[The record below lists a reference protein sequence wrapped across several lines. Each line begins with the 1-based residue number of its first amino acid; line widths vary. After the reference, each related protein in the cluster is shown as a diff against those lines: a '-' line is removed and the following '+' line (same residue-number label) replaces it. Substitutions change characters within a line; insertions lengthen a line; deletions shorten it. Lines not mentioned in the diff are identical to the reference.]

1 MDPSDPTAHSPL
13 SDVFTPGAPITDASA
28 FAGRVGRLERATHV
42 LGEPGRHLLVLGES
56 GVGRTSFARI
66 AARNRPQRYHQAGL
80 DDSFDLLMRRLL
92 EGGDSPG
99 AGGRQAWDLV
109 DQTGKLAAEPPP
121 VLIIDDVD
129 RASPQAVADGITPLL
144 RALADSG
151 SATKLILV
159 ARRDR
164 PFPDALAGAGL
175 RLYAL
180 GLDRLGEDALA
191 EIVTRGAER
200 AGLEVTDELR
210 KRIVMDSDGLP
221 GMTHALCLEAA
232 LSARARNSSRLTLGR
247 DYLPALTA
255 LVDSLAPRLR
265 TAYEETTQSRGQSN
279 RYAHVLWAGALCA
292 GPSFDLDELE
302 RLLSHIESKPVPQ
315 QAYMRHLGDLIKRG
329 LFARLRERLYRF
341 TDPAMRVYV
350 RLRLRSEKPGL
361 MGEDPLQ
368 LALRY

>member
-1 MDPSDPTAHSPL
+1 M
-13 SDVFTPGAPITDASA
+13 
-28 FAGRVGRLERATHV
+28 HV
-42 LGEPGRHLLVLGES
+42 LDEPGRHLLVLGES
-56 GVGRTSFARI
+56 GVGRTSFAKVV
-66 AARNRPQRYHQAGL
+66 ARNRPLRYHQAGL
-80 DDSFDLLMRRLL
+80 DDSFDLLMQRLL
-92 EGGDSPG
+92 RPADDAPG
-99 AGGRQAWDLV
+99 SGGRQGWELADETGAQ
-109 DQTGKLAAEPPP
+109 DQQPAP

-129 RASPQAVADGITPLL
+129 RASPQAVSEGITPLL

-164 PFPDALAGAGL
+164 AFPDTLAGAGL

-200 AGLEVTDELR
+200 AGLEVEDELR
-210 KRIVMDSDGLP
+210 ERIVMDSDGLP

-232 LSARARNSSRLTLGR
+232 YSARARDSHQLTLGR

-265 TAYEETTQSRGQSN
+265 QAYEEATESRGRSN
-279 RYAHVLWAGALCA
+279 RFAHVLWAGALCK

-302 RLLSHIESKPVPQ
+302 RLLAVIESKSVPQ
-315 QAYMRHLGDLIKRG
+315 QAYVRHLGDLIKRG
-329 LFARLRERLYRF
+329 LFSRLRERLYRF

-350 RLRLRSEKPGL
+350 RLRLRAEKPGL

-368 LALRY
+368 LDLRY

>member
-1 MDPSDPTAHSPL
+1 MAPSDPTAYPSL
-13 SDVFTPGAPITDASA
+13 SEVFTPGAPITDASH
-28 FAGRVGRLERATHV
+28 FAGREGRLDHAAHV
-42 LGEPGRHLLVLGES
+42 LGDPGRHLLVLGEA
-56 GVGRTSFARI
+56 GVGRTSFARL
-66 AARNRPQRYHQAGL
+66 AAGDRPQRYHQAGL
-80 DDSFDLLMRRLL
+80 DDSFDLLMTRLL
-92 EGGDSPG
+92 EPLADTPG
-99 AGGRQAWDLV
+99 SGGRQGWDLV
-109 DQTGKLAAEPPP
+109 DRHEQPAP

-129 RASPQAVADGITPLL
+129 RASHQVVTEGITPLL

-151 SATKLILV
+151 SDTKLILV

-180 GLDRLGEDALA
+180 GLDRLGDDALA
-191 EIVTRGAER
+191 QIVTHGAKR
-200 AGLEVTDELR
+200 AGLKVTDELR
-210 KRIVMDSDGLP
+210 DRIVVDSDGLP

-232 LSARARNSSRLTLGR
+232 RSARARDSRRLTLGR

-255 LVDSLAPRLR
+255 LVDSLAPRLSR
-265 TAYEETTQSRGQSN
+265 AYEEATESRGRSN
-279 RYAHVLWAGALCA
+279 RFAHVLWAGALCA

-302 RLLSHIESKPVPQ
+302 RLLAVIESKPVPQ
-315 QAYMRHLGDLIKRG
+315 QAYVRHLGDLIKRG
-329 LFARLRERLYRF
+329 LLARLRERLYRF

-350 RLRLRSEKPGL
+350 RLRLRAEKPGL

>member
-1 MDPSDPTAHSPL
+1 MGPSDPTAHPL
-13 SDVFTPGAPITDASA
+13 SDVFTPGAPITDASR
-28 FAGRVGRLERATHV
+28 FFGREGRLERATNV
-42 LGEPGRHLLVLGES
+42 LGEPGRHLLVLGEA

-66 AARNRPQRYHQAGL
+66 AARKRPQRYHQAGL
-80 DDSFDLLMRRLL
+80 DDSFDLLMTRLL
-92 EGGDSPG
+92 EPAADTPV

-109 DQTGKLAAEPPP
+109 DQTTQLADQPAP

-129 RASPQAVADGITPLL
+129 RAAPQAVTEGITPLL

-180 GLDRLGEDALA
+180 GLDRLAQDTLA
-191 EIVTRGAER
+191 QIVTRGAER
-200 AGLEVTDELR
+200 AGLQVTDELR
-210 KRIVMDSDGLP
+210 ERFVVDSDGLP

-232 LSARARNSSRLTLGR
+232 RSAHARDSRRLTLGR

-255 LVDSLAPRLR
+255 LVDSLAPRLSR
-265 TAYEETTQSRGQSN
+265 AYEEATESRGRSN
-279 RYAHVLWAGALCA
+279 RFAHVLWAGALCA

-302 RLLSHIESKPVPQ
+302 RLLAIIESKPVPQ
-315 QAYMRHLGDLIKRG
+315 QAYVRHLGDLIKRG
-329 LFARLRERLYRF
+329 LLARLRERLYRF

-350 RLRLRSEKPGL
+350 RLRLRAEKPGL